1 MHVILQHQVP
11 IGSQCPWSN
20 LSSLS
25 TPSRILE
32 PRNFEEWY
40 QDYQGQNFELYYHR
54 EKQVVFSDCYC
65 NQTTSAGN
73 IIQNLRR
80 KGSMVCICRDDID
93 SYRCYSTVSNPWVS
107 LEACLDRS
115 TRPSYPPGGSST
127 CGLETKNCDVSHQP
141 CTLEQLLCWNTC
153 FVPSLQVVPRPQVL
167 LCAKSGRAPQ
177 GLGLAGCTAG
187 KGRIR
192 W

>member
-25 TPSRILE
+25 TPSWILE
-32 PRNFEEWY
+32 PRNFE
-40 QDYQGQNFELYYHR
+40 
-54 EKQVVFSDCYC
+54 DCYC

-80 KGSMVCICRDDID
+80 KGSKVCICRDDID

-127 CGLETKNCDVSHQP
+127 CGLETKNCDVSPASALHLGTTSVLKHLFCAKFASCP
-141 CTLEQLLCWNTC
+141 KASSTALC
-153 FVPSLQVVPRPQVL
+153 QVRQSSPRPGPGWL
-167 LCAKSGRAPQ
+167 HSR
-177 GLGLAGCTAG
+177 
-187 KGRIR
+187 
-192 W
+192 

>member
-127 CGLETKNCDVSHQP
+127 CGLETKNCDVSP
-141 CTLEQLLCWNTC
+141 APWNNFCAETLVLCQVCKLSQGLKYC
-153 FVPSLQVVPRPQVL
+153 FVPSPAELPKAWAWLAVQQVREE
-167 LCAKSGRAPQ
+167 
-177 GLGLAGCTAG
+177 
-187 KGRIR
+187 
-192 W
+192 